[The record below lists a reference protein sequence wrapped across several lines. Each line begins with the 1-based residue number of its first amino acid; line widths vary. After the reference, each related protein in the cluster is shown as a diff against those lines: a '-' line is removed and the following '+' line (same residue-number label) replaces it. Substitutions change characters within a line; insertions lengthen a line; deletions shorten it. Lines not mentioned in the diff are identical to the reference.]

1 MSQPVELATIVREL
15 GDDYRTNHRLTRGQS
30 RALRAIELCRTAA
43 LGGHCDRCDKCG
55 FEHLVYHS
63 CRNRHCPKCQ
73 WKTSQQWMEDR
84 ARELLPVPYFHV
96 VFTVPSELREIAMR
110 AHRAFYGILFRA
122 VSQTLMTIA
131 VDPRHLGA
139 TIGFIAVLHTWTQT
153 LTFHPHIHCIVP
165 AGGFS
170 ADGKRWIPN
179 RRKRF
184 LFSVHVLSA
193 LFRGRML
200 ALLRDAIRNGE
211 IAPPANWRVLLDK
224 AAWKRWVV
232 YTKRPFTGP
241 EPVLRYLSLY
251 THRIAISDR
260 RIVRFEDGR
269 VTFRWKDRNHG
280 NRPRLMTLG
289 AEEFLRRYL
298 LHVLPDRFVRI
309 RHYGF
314 LGNRVK
320 DHSIERA
327 RTLLG
332 APSRID
338 PASISPEEE
347 PDDTAPLCPKC
358 HRGRMV
364 FVRLIES
371 GFAEPPGIDSS

>member
-15 GDDYRTNHRLTRGQS
+15 GDDYRANHRLTRGQL
-30 RALRAIELCRTAA
+30 RALRAIELCRTPA
-43 LGGHCDRCDKCG
+43 LGGHIDRCDRCG
-55 FEHLVYHS
+55 HEHLAYHS

-84 ARELLPVPYFHV
+84 SRELLPVPYFHV

-110 AHRAFYGILFRA
+110 SHRVFYTILFRA

-131 VDPRHLGA
+131 GDPKHLGA
-139 TIGFIAVLHTWTQT
+139 TIGFIAVLHTWTQI
-153 LTFHPHIHCIVP
+153 LTFHPHIHCVVP

-170 ADGKRWIPN
+170 ADGKRWIRC

-211 IAPPANWRVLLDK
+211 IDPPANWRSLLDK
-224 AAWKRWVV
+224 AARKSWVV
-232 YTKRPFTGP
+232 YTKRPFAGP

-260 RIVRFEDGR
+260 RIVRFEDGQ

-280 NRPRLMTLG
+280 NRPRLMTLDG
-289 AEEFLRRYL
+289 EEFLRRYL

-320 DHSIERA
+320 DRSIERA
-327 RTLLG
+327 RALLG
-332 APSRID
+332 GPPRSD
-338 PASISPEEE
+338 PGSISSEES
-347 PDDTAPLCPKC
+347 DQIAPLCPKC
-358 HRGRMV
+358 HLGRMI

-371 GFAEPPGIDSS
+371 VVAEPAGIDSS